1 MDNHALNEAFANL
14 STPLVADA
22 CLKTG
27 TPMRVAPMGI
37 RPLIKQSG
45 LAGRVLPAR
54 HYGSV
59 DVFLEAM
66 ESAERGDILVIDN
79 QGRTDEGCVGDLTAL
94 EAKAAGL
101 GGIII
106 WGAHRDTAELL
117 EIAYPIYSY
126 GSCPAG
132 PRRLDRRE
140 PDALAQASFGP
151 LVVGKNDAV
160 FADDDG
166 VVFVPYESC
175 EQILSAARSI
185 WETERRQAES
195 LKSGESLRQQL
206 DFKDFLS
213 KRSDDPS
220 YTFRKH
226 LRDRGGAIEE

>member
-1 MDNHALNEAFANL
+1 MDNHALNEAFSNL

-22 CLKTG
+22 CLKIG
-27 TPMRVAPMGI
+27 APARVAPMGI
-37 RPLIKQSG
+37 RPLIKQSR
-45 LAGRVLPAR
+45 LAGRVLPAK

-59 DVFLEAM
+59 DIFLEAM

-94 EAKAAGL
+94 EAKASGL

-106 WGAHRDTAELL
+106 WGAHRDTAELV

-140 PDALAQASFGP
+140 PDALEHARFGP
-151 LVVGKNDAV
+151 LVAGKNDVV

-166 VVFVPYESC
+166 VVFVPGESC
-175 EQILSAARSI
+175 EQILSAAHLI
-185 WETERRQAES
+185 WETERRQAEA

-206 DFKDFLS
+206 DFKGFLS